1 MQGSEKKFGRFG
13 IRREKAGLWIEMKK
27 SGLKIDEILGRWTY

>member
-1 MQGSEKKFGRFG
+1 LEGD
-13 IRREKAGLWIEMKK
+13 IRREKAGLWVETKK